1 MHAQREQTL
10 LLLLSLPRLLNK
22 MVRILIVP
30 LIVASYLLWVRAK
43 CFMGWSLFQKASKIN
58 HLLSHCGLG
67 ALTLKKTNKPQITS
81 SSTHKA
87 ADLYGSDSP
96 CAGRSG
102 PDTMDITRG
111 VLHLEK
117 TNKHVSPAYVPCPLP
132 TSRWG

>member
-67 ALTLKKTNKPQITS
+67 ALTLKKTNHKSPLHQHTRLLICMALIPHVLVEVGLTPWTLLGV
-81 SSTHKA
+81 SSTLKR
-87 ADLYGSDSP
+87 P
-96 CAGRSG
+96 IN
-102 PDTMDITRG
+102 M
-111 VLHLEK
+111 
-117 TNKHVSPAYVPCPLP
+117 
-132 TSRWG
+132 